1 MKTMTKR
8 AGEPRTGRGSRGV
21 QKATGE
27 ERTWAVERTGGE
39 DGGP

>member
-1 MKTMTKR
+1 MKTTTKR
-8 AGEPRTGRGSRGV
+8 AGEPRTDRGSHGV

-27 ERTWAVERTGGE
+27 ESTRAVERTGGE